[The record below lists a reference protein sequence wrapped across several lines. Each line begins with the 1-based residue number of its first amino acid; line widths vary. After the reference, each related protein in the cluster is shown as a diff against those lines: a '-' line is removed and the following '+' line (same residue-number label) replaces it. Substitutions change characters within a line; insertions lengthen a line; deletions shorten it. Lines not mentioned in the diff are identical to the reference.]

1 MVDFSKIL
9 GAPSDQVDEVA
20 ELREMLFTSNKMIL
34 DYIDESRQHL
44 QAIRERM
51 TTLEEMAT
59 NNSKAIDMLDDFM
72 RNA

>member
-9 GAPSDQVDEVA
+9 GAPSDQADEVA

-59 NNSKAIDMLDDFM
+59 NNSKAVDMLDDFM